1 MSTLFHWLNGT
12 QWPVPTSSLAPF
24 LATSA
29 LHSTFWQHCLWF
41 PKVCSPWSP
50 YSHHFL
56 YLLIPAHPLDS
67 KQTSGPSTGWVRPHL
82 LCSHDSVYITVLT
95 FIYWFLLS
103 PYVSVSLTS
112 SDLEAYLTEG
122 LVHRRS
128 STYVSWLNEWTNGEW
143 CKLFV
148 IEKCILYSAQHW
160 LIPDLIPDSRLIP
173 ESIFRGG
180 IWASAFLWSLHR
192 WIWWA
197 TRLQITGLIFGIR
210 LK

>member
-1 MSTLFHWLNGT
+1 MTCSHLLFGSVSGHLCLAFYILAALLVVPQSLLTLEPLFSPFPLPAN
-12 QWPVPTSSLAPF
+12 PCSSLRLQADF
-24 LATSA
+24 R
-29 LHSTFWQHCLWF
+29 TFHRLGETPSPVF
-41 PKVCSPWSP
+41 PW
-50 YSHHFL
+50 
-56 YLLIPAHPLDS
+56 
-67 KQTSGPSTGWVRPHL
+67 
-82 LCSHDSVYITVLT
+82 SVYITVLT

-128 STYVSWLNEWTNGEW
+128 STYVSWLNEWMNGEW

-180 IWASAFLWSLHR
+180 IWASAFLWSLRR